1 MKRRLS
7 PILIAAII
15 AILVLIVSQAIWIRY
30 AARQESLRQENNF
43 QTNFREAISTLI
55 NITFDQD
62 PSLKAY
68 QIDFITDEEIET
80 DKKSGKKIRETNAGN
95 TKDGVSVADA
105 LENALITLSIA
116 DKKFRTQ
123 QLDSILTSLINKESK
138 VVSSHIILMD
148 TKMNVKLD
156 KTSRN
161 YRSTSPNFFVKTY
174 HAERKVEIP
183 EHSYVIKA
191 DYEINPPVYL
201 QRMGWMTILSVISSL
216 VILGVMFF
224 FLRNLR
230 KRKQEA
236 ANMERS
242 FHGAI
247 HDLKSPLAY
256 VYALLSSL
264 EDSEEDVGK
273 RVSLSV
279 SQDRVSYLSDK
290 INRMLKSG
298 RDIEKLTDT
307 DKQTV
312 YLYDLLE
319 QIDKEVKSLFREKQ
333 LEISY
338 NLPDDYAVRVMPDL
352 FEASLRVLI
361 ENGVRYN
368 SQNPHILI
376 SAVKEQGAA
385 KIMVSDD
392 GEGMDKRQLKN
403 IFKPYYTSDKKNG
416 SGIGLYY
423 AQRIVRAHKGMLT
436 VKSEPNKGSV
446 FTITLP
452 ENN

>member
-1 MKRRLS
+1 MKTKIS
-7 PILIAAII
+7 PVIVAAAI
-15 AILVLIVSQAIWIRY
+15 AFMVLILSQTIWLRY

-43 QTNFREAISTLI
+43 QSNFKESIA
-55 NITFDQD
+55 
-62 PSLKAY
+62 SLNNFCFGKDATKNSY
-68 QIDFITDEEIET
+68 EVVPVSDEELEK
-80 DKKSGKKIRETNAGN
+80 DKKSGKNIRETNVGN
-95 TKDGVSVADA
+95 YVEGKNISDMLEDA
-105 LENALITLSIA
+105 LIVLSIK
-116 DKKFRTQ
+116 DNKLKTQ
-123 QLDSILTSLINKESK
+123 LLDSILTSFINKESK

-148 TKMNVKLD
+148 TKKSEKLD
-156 KTSRN
+156 ETSRN
-161 YRSTSPNFFVKTY
+161 YQSTSSNFFVKTY

-361 ENGVRYN
+361 ENGARYN

-385 KIMVSDD
+385 KITVSDD
-392 GEGMDKRQLKN
+392 GEGMDKSQLKN

-423 AQRIVRAHKGMLT
+423 AQRIVRAHKGT
-436 VKSEPNKGSV
+436 ISVESVRGKGSV

-452 ENN
+452 E